1 MVGNLVCMKDGEQ
14 VFCLALKLVERTVN
28 VGVVRSA
35 EWVVQWD
42 CLMEFNIGMLV
53 VSIGILLVCH
63 DILK

>member
-14 VFCLALKLVERTVN
+14 VFCLALKLVEMTVN

-42 CLMEFNIGMLV
+42 CLMADQMEF
-53 VSIGILLVCH
+53 
-63 DILK
+63 